1 MSARIEPAER
11 QVTNRLLSRA
21 GYTILTLTLA
31 VTTTLFF
38 AYRKGQDA
46 NWDQLNYHLAMPFLL
61 LHGVLWDSVAPA
73 GIQTY
78 LNPLILIPQY
88 ILLRGL
94 PPLVAAGTIA
104 ATQAI
109 AFVVAGRICIEIAP
123 AGPRPKDYRPAL
135 LGFLLCLASP
145 MALSEAG
152 TTIVDLLLAIPVLL
166 AYHLLLTRED
176 AGAPRLADL
185 YAGLLLGAATGLKMT
200 NAIFAIGAPAFYL
213 TGQSHLRHRIG
224 GLAQLAVG
232 GLLGFVIVAGFWHFE
247 LWHRLHNPIFPYF
260 NTIFHAPAAS
270 ESVLRDARFLPKSG
284 WDVIM
289 YPVYWLVGGSPTPGL
304 PSPASETDPKD
315 ARFILALILLPFA
328 VVTTLLHRRH
338 MLFRCETGLLA
349 AWAIDYIVWL
359 FVFGIH
365 RYFVVGEILCGVV
378 LLILTSWMAA
388 GRWRLIVL
396 LALAVIT
403 LARIHVASWA
413 RLPWGPHWRTIARTT
428 LTLPD
433 RPLIFLMS
441 KPMAYVA
448 LALPATTR
456 YVGFDPD
463 LDLSGGRETVL
474 TRQVREEI
482 RTTPGSSR
490 FAVLAGP
497 PPQGAVAT
505 LASYGLRLT
514 PECRDFAIAE
524 TRFQLCH
531 LTGP

>member
-1 MSARIEPAER
+1 MSAWIERAER
-11 QVTNRLLSRA
+11 RVAKRLFSRP
-21 GYTILTLTLA
+21 GYTIVTLA
-31 VTTTLFF
+31 LATTTTLFF

-46 NWDQLNYHLAMPFLL
+46 NWDQLNYHLAMPFLF
-61 LHGVLWDSVAPA
+61 LHGTLWDSVAPA

-94 PPLVAAGTIA
+94 PPLLAAGTIG

-123 AGPRPKDYRPAL
+123 AGMGPEDYRPAL

-166 AYHLLLTRED
+166 AYLLLLTRE
-176 AGAPRLADL
+176 GASVPRLADF

-213 TGQSHLRHRIG
+213 TGQSHLKRRVG

-232 GLLGFVIVAGFWHFE
+232 GLLGFVIVAGYWHLE
-247 LWHRLHNPIFPYF
+247 LWHRLHNPVFPYL
-260 NTIFHAPAAS
+260 NTFFHAPAAS
-270 ESVLRDARFLPKSG
+270 QTLLRDARFLPKSG
-284 WDVIM
+284 WDVVM

-304 PSPASETDPKD
+304 PSPASETDPRD
-315 ARFILALILLPFA
+315 ARFILALVLLPVA
-328 VVTTLLHRRH
+328 VVTALLRRQRL
-338 MLFRCETGLLA
+338 LFRRETGLLA
-349 AWAIDYIVWL
+349 AWAIAYIVWL
-359 FVFGIH
+359 FVFGIQ

-378 LLILTSWMAA
+378 LLILTSWIAA
-388 GRWRLIVL
+388 GRWRLIAL
-396 LALAVIT
+396 LALAVIA

-441 KPMAYVA
+441 KPMAYVT
-448 LALPATTR
+448 LALPATSR

-474 TRQVREEI
+474 TRQVRQEI
-482 RTTPGSSR
+482 STTPSSSR
-490 FAVLAGP
+490 FALLAGP
-497 PPQGAVAT
+497 PPQGAAAT

-514 PECRDFAIAE
+514 PECRDFAIGG
-524 TRFQLCH
+524 TMFQLCH